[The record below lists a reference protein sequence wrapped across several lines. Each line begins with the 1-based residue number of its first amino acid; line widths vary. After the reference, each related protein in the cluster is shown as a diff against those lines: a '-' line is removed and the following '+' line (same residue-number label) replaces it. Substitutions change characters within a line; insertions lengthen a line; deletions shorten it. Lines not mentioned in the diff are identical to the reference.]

1 MLLFANRIIDAQTKH
16 IELDIYFIREK
27 VLRKEIDI
35 RHVPTNEQVADVL
48 TKAIS
53 SGQFNQ
59 MRNKLKVEDFTTLSL
74 NGDVRN
80 SG

>member
-1 MLLFANRIIDAQTKH
+1 M
-16 IELDIYFIREK
+16 DIK
-27 VLRKEIDI
+27 
-35 RHVPTNEQVADVL
+35 HVPANEQVADVP

-59 MRNKLKVEDFTTLSL
+59 MRNKLKVEDLTTLSL
-74 NGDVRN
+74 KGDVRN